1 MSLICVARSSSLRH
15 TSTHG
20 HAASLNSP
28 ARAKSLQQSTAADF
42 HSEDDEEREY
52 EDEADSL
59 GGAKSAR
66 GLSAH
71 QSSKAGR
78 RKKKVGTFCRDFSL
92 FNAAE
97 EEFSLVSFFIPF
109 RFHMLPLLRLLKAA
123 KVALSAEKNGLISE
137 AVCS

>member
-78 RKKKVGTFCRDFSL
+78 RKKKVGKYFRDYSKRLRRSSVLFPFSFL
-92 FNAAE
+92 FGSICYH
-97 EEFSLVSFFIPF
+97 F
-109 RFHMLPLLRLLKAA
+109 
-123 KVALSAEKNGLISE
+123 
-137 AVCS
+137 